1 MPQSV
6 CGLCVDKIND
16 FYEFRDMCY
25 ATDVQTRKLLGL
37 KGGAQKKVKTT
48 RGEKYYIN
56 VFMFQTVNVDVKP
69 SIDIKE
75 EAGVKRGR
83 KRKSDEIIAR
93 IETTEIKRETGPI
106 VLANKKQRLND
117 PPPDTKKKG
126 KFGKT
131 VDKCLKPKEE
141 M

>member
-56 VFMFQTVNVDVKP
+56 VFMF
-69 SIDIKE
+69 
-75 EAGVKRGR
+75 
-83 KRKSDEIIAR
+83 
-93 IETTEIKRETGPI
+93 
-106 VLANKKQRLND
+106 
-117 PPPDTKKKG
+117 
-126 KFGKT
+126 
-131 VDKCLKPKEE
+131 
-141 M
+141 